1 MLAASQ
7 ADIANGRC
15 DSVLASPIVGG
26 AGLNCQSLT
35 AVVFMSP
42 LLNVRFY
49 MLAIPKTA
57 GDLTLDA
64 WKSLCSRP
72 KVLSSICGWLFM
84 RIENSG
90 AYL

>member
-7 ADIANGRC
+7 ADIRNGRC

-42 LLNVRFY
+42 LLSAAVETQCKG
-49 MLAIPKTA
+49 MMSV
-57 GDLTLDA
+57 D
-64 WKSLCSRP
+64 
-72 KVLSSICGWLFM
+72 CGNCRSNCWFGINARHTTM
-84 RIENSG
+84 EDYPMS
-90 AYL
+90 